1 VVEALPNVKNCG
13 CGQSFSTRP
22 GGRPGPR
29 PGFRVLTGSILIFK
43 KIQNGVVL
51 VKKKKTQRV
60 TTGFLTGFCRVSRVM
75 AYAIFSSTRPG
86 SSPGPGFKTLAAGEP
101 HPQPQYQTATKCCG
115 GITVPPHPMYYE
127 LHITT
132 VIHHAFL
139 LLLFLYFFI
148 FFQLSPFFFFFFV
161 FLSKITFFFQLFSV
175 FFFLHLYFFPK
186 LFLLIL
192 LFKY

>member
-139 LLLFLYFFI
+139 LLFFCI
-148 FFQLSPFFFFFFV
+148 FVFFFNFPLFSSFFSFFYPKLLFFFN
-161 FLSKITFFFQLFSV
+161 FSL